1 MAYTYDPWEWCRNVY
16 FRNLEMGMIIVFED
30 LWDVI
35 GLPYAYWWG
44 VDAIVLMMATTGSKQ
59 LLRWNDLYI
68 SLEKLNTRAKLS
80 MVESV
85 MRMQFAKIYR
95 RKASMVFQLIRRHMG
110 LSSAKGV
117 SARGIHIS
125 SNLSNPTPFFFTL

>member
-1 MAYTYDPWEWCRNVY
+1 
-16 FRNLEMGMIIVFED
+16 MGMIIVFED